1 MDNLLSIIDDTIINS
16 DHFINFDEDNL
27 RELYF
32 LETQQLLKIQDEL
45 ETQRQSLP
53 YFDYETIIG
62 IILNYLGIGY
72 DFFDFYVFMHIFL
85 DYLEDVYKAYTNQEI
100 SFIINEDNVEV
111 VLTKFMDNFN
121 NLEDEIKTFK

>member
-62 IILNYLGIGY
+62 IILNDLGIGY